1 MSNPLTCVSSYPLS
15 ADSIALRSRL
25 IVALRTNSSRLAR
38 SFWNCDPDG
47 CGGSGSTGGGAGW
60 PVADADPSAGGAT
73 GVGAGA
79 GPDAARA
86 RSYAARRPSSDR
98 MRYASV
104 SSAARSAASA

>member
-25 IVALRTNSSRLAR
+25 IVALRTNSSRRAR

-47 CGGSGSTGGGAGW
+47 CGGSGSIG
-60 PVADADPSAGGAT
+60 GGAT

-86 RSYAARRPSSDR
+86 RSYSARRPASDR

-104 SSAARSAASA
+104 SSAARSAASAWNSCPRCWTLSG